1 MVKPMFSQNDQRPGW
16 ISLTIYLAITSDI
29 AFGD

>member
-1 MVKPMFSQNDQRPGW
+1 MVKLMFSQKPPGW
-16 ISLTIYLAITSDI
+16 ISLAIYLAITSDI